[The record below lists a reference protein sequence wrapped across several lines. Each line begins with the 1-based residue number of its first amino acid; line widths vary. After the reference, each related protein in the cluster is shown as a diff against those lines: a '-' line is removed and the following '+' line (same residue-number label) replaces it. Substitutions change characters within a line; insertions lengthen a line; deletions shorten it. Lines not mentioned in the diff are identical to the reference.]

1 MKQSEKYGFPIFE
14 DEDNVELDK
23 YTEELTE
30 KLEDLEDTDREEIN
44 NIYKDVQASKIHY
57 ETEQA
62 KSLYIDDATDSR
74 GKISVE
80 GNVEQETREGY
91 NMYDYSKDVMPS
103 GNGLTI
109 DFDEKTAYLI
119 ISGTPSSNYQ
129 YITKRQDITN
139 KLENGETYTLY
150 AENVT
155 AGVYVQ
161 ITKSKDGSSEYIVPR
176 NNTITFVADTS
187 YKYELDIQTSTVA
200 STGQLNNYKT
210 RYMLYKGTETKDWQ
224 LAGAMP
230 SLDYPSKVECLG
242 SNVNLVTEILDNL
255 WYNADTNKFM
265 TMQNTVS
272 AIAEIPQNTVIT
284 IKKKNGGNRF
294 AVVTSNIKPTTGIDN
309 STIFID
315 NENSNRKTYTF
326 KNTDKKWV
334 WVGVQNGGTEED
346 KQKAIEEIKI
356 EEGETATSY
365 SPMGQ
370 GSTKIKKTNRNYL
383 DSFNYYTANTS
394 KTINGITFK
403 INPDGTITANGTATA
418 NAFFDFSYTH
428 VIGTNKK
435 MIINNIGGTATGT
448 VRFTAYN
455 KDFSTTTSVLRE
467 TTGTQ
472 EMNLSDNI
480 EYSIFRY
487 AVYQN
492 AVCNNLTLGFMVLDK
507 TETDRTYTQHQEENY
522 ILNIQQ
528 EMLTGDYFD
537 LDRKKEIHNWG
548 KVVLTGTENITL
560 MDHTTK
566 ISRFTYSIANCKSVV
581 AEDDENIFAMSDKL
595 KGITAKKILQT
606 GNNYPNSVAVINN
619 NRILIDLEGN
629 NITLED
635 FKEILKSNNIKIYY
649 RLETPV
655 ELNLTAEQIE
665 ALEQLNKLRF
675 YKNVNNIFTLEDIAL
690 LQGEYEVD
698 LQTLKGIPG
707 PKRRQRRYRC
717 ERRYRSNWSKR
728 R

>member
-1 MKQSEKYGFPIFE
+1 MSETTYLKLFKH
-14 DEDNVELDK
+14 DNPSTNTNQFDVDKALNQNWDKLDDFAGDVNEKVQEIEGNIVEQEQDIVYVK
-23 YTEELTE
+23 EELET
-30 KLEDLEDTDREEIN
+30 EIN
-44 NIYKDVQASKIHY
+44 ELQKDIQANSIIE

-74 GKISVE
+74 GKIDVF

-356 EEGETATSY
+356 EESEKATSY
-365 SPMGQ
+365 SP
-370 GSTKIKKTNRNYL
+370 Y
-383 DSFNYYTANTS
+383 
-394 KTINGITFK
+394 
-403 INPDGTITANGTATA
+403 
-418 NAFFDFSYTH
+418 
-428 VIGTNKK
+428 
-435 MIINNIGGTATGT
+435 
-448 VRFTAYN
+448 
-455 KDFSTTTSVLRE
+455 
-467 TTGTQ
+467 
-472 EMNLSDNI
+472 
-480 EYSIFRY
+480 
-487 AVYQN
+487 
-492 AVCNNLTLGFMVLDK
+492 
-507 TETDRTYTQHQEENY
+507 RT
-522 ILNIQQ
+522 
-528 EMLTGDYFD
+528 
-537 LDRKKEIHNWG
+537 R
-548 KVVLTGTENITL
+548 
-560 MDHTTK
+560 
-566 ISRFTYSIANCKSVV
+566 
-581 AEDDENIFAMSDKL
+581 
-595 KGITAKKILQT
+595 
-606 GNNYPNSVAVINN
+606 
-619 NRILIDLEGN
+619 
-629 NITLED
+629 
-635 FKEILKSNNIKIYY
+635 
-649 RLETPV
+649 
-655 ELNLTAEQIE
+655 
-665 ALEQLNKLRF
+665 
-675 YKNVNNIFTLEDIAL
+675 
-690 LQGEYEVD
+690 
-698 LQTLKGIPG
+698 
-707 PKRRQRRYRC
+707 
-717 ERRYRSNWSKR
+717 
-728 R
+728 